1 MKVRIGISL
10 GPAGTPDQFAGA
22 VDLLEQAGVDS
33 LWLPENVYS
42 PLVEPFTGMAFAL
55 ARTRRLKAGT
65 GISVL
70 PGRHPVLVAKQLASL
85 AGLAPGR
92 VLPVFGLLPAQ
103 DAERALFTVPDGQRA
118 AVFDESLELLRLLLT
133 TEKVDFAGQFFSVS
147 GATVR
152 TRPAKPLDLWLGGSA
167 PAGLRR
173 VGRLA
178 DGWLG
183 SLLTPAEA
191 GAAVTIIQD
200 AAAAA
205 GREVEDDHFGLSLPV
220 TLAGNEH
227 GIPAPLLAS
236 INRRRPEADPATLV
250 AAELGRC
257 PPDARAVRRGRAEQV
272 RGAAGEPGT
281 VRPVPRRL
289 RPRAPPHPELVP
301 APTPVTAAPARRAAG
316 PRRCDSA
323 VVRTSTMWHRR
334 GSLRSRR
341 CSPRLARDAVVQHQE
356 RQAEH
361 PERVLGPQFAPLD
374 IDVEPLG
381 EPAHGDRGQLG
392 RLRVYISKV
401 VARLVELAV
410 AVQHQALPIPG
421 PIPGPFRAH
430 SRRPAGTAA
439 AAWR

>member
-92 VLPVFGLLPAQ
+92 VLPVFGLRPAQ
-103 DAERALFTVPDGQRA
+103 DAERPLFTVPDGQRA

-152 TRPAKPLDLWLGGSA
+152 PRPAKPLDLWLGGSA

-200 AAAAA
+200 AAAEA

-220 TLAGNEH
+220 TFAGNGPGNEH
-227 GIPAPLLAS
+227 RIPEPLLAG
-236 INRRRPEADPATLV
+236 IRRRRPEADPATLV
-250 AAELGRC
+250 AAGW
-257 PPDARAVRRGRAEQV
+257 DGARRMIGQYVE
-272 RGAAGEPGT
+272 AGLSKFV
-281 VRPVPRRL
+281 VRP
-289 RPRAPPHPELVP
+289 A
-301 APTPVTAAPARRAAG
+301 
-316 PRRCDSA
+316 S
-323 VVRTSTMWHRR
+323 
-334 GSLRSRR
+334 
-341 CSPRLARDAVVQHQE
+341 
-356 RQAEH
+356 
-361 PERVLGPQFAPLD
+361 
-374 IDVEPLG
+374 
-381 EPAHGDRGQLG
+381 
-392 RLRVYISKV
+392 
-401 VARLVELAV
+401 
-410 AVQHQALPIPG
+410 
-421 PIPGPFRAH
+421 PGPFGPFLDGFVRELL
-430 SRRPAGTAA
+430 PIQN
-439 AAWR
+439 